1 MGADNNNK
9 FLPLPQNPSTSVLI
23 APNKHCN
30 NCPHLIKV
38 EKPNKSTYTA
48 KCAIA
53 ERIIDDSYR
62 IIKINVYPD
71 EKIVKPWWCSK
82 NEETKYSSNW
92 DSAKEEW
99 KIKEKWLAM
108 HGLTAWGDIKEGHI
122 YHVPPF
128 YKRKRLDIKVERVF
142 PNSIKGIN
150 VANRT
155 NVWLYKDDE
164 EYKFMSL
171 VK

>member
-1 MGADNNNK
+1 MDLDIK
-9 FLPLPQNPSTSVLI
+9 KTLPLPQNPSTSIVI
-23 APNKHCN
+23 RRNTCCN

-38 EKPNKSTYTA
+38 EKPNKGAYAA
-48 KCAIA
+48 KCATA
-53 ERIIDDSYR
+53 ERVIDCSYR

-71 EKIVKPWWCSK
+71 ENIDRPWWCPKIKSPHYSTNAGSQK
-82 NEETKYSSNW
+82 NDEE
-92 DSAKEEW
+92 
-99 KIKEKWLAM
+99 IKEKWLSM
-108 HGLTAWGDIKEGHI
+108 RGITAWGDIKEGHI

-128 YKRKRLDIKVERVF
+128 FRRKRLDIKVERTY

-150 VANRT
+150 VLDRT

-171 VK
+171 IK